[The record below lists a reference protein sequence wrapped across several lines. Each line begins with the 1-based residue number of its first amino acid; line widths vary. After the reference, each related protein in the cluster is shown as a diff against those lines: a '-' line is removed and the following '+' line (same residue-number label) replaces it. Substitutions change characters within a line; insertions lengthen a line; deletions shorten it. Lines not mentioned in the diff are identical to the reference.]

1 MSSSG
6 CLIIFDIS
14 FLGKR
19 ISGNHRF
26 SSSIMYI
33 QYYKKTMI
41 HSMHGLRDSLSY
53 KHRTASN
60 PRFWVMIEVPINEDL
75 YGAMKNNSG

>member
-1 MSSSG
+1 
-6 CLIIFDIS
+6 
-14 FLGKR
+14 
-19 ISGNHRF
+19 
-26 SSSIMYI
+26 
-33 QYYKKTMI
+33 MI